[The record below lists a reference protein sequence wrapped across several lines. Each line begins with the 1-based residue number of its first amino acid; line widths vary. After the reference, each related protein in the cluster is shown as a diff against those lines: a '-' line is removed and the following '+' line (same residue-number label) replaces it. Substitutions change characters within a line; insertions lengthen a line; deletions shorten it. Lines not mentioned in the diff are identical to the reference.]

1 MLISSELGSN
11 KCPILCVV
19 FSTDH
24 AWLLYYFCKMRDGKS
39 CYFLPLAP
47 PSTCPHRCCVSGVC
61 SPQSVQI
68 YCKMCASPRTNT
80 EPPALGQILPGWRLS
95 VDVLRAVA
103 CPAQPPATG
112 RPSHGPWNKRRMLP
126 QRMGRRE
133 IEGCS
138 LVADSW
144 HKRTVRSD
152 QPAIELHKNWTCPF
166 CLLVCSTF
174 TAKQT
179 YRPNRHAQYIS
190 SYATQL
196 PAELIS
202 LWIKRRRC
210 LASLLHAPW
219 SDAVHP
225 ILVLILVI
233 GQQM

>member
-1 MLISSELGSN
+1 MDIDIEIGSVTQLSQRTFSVIVQLYRLIVYSTNSHSHSAGIKWRIVFMLISSELGFN

-103 CPAQPPATG
+103 CLAPAWPPAT
-112 RPSHGPWNKRRMLP
+112 SHGPWNRRRMLP
-126 QRMGRRE
+126 SETGKEGDSVPGYE
-133 IEGCS
+133 IFDM
-138 LVADSW
+138 VW
-144 HKRTVRSD
+144 WPQK
-152 QPAIELHKNWTCPF
+152 
-166 CLLVCSTF
+166 
-174 TAKQT
+174 
-179 YRPNRHAQYIS
+179 IS
-190 SYATQL
+190 
-196 PAELIS
+196 
-202 LWIKRRRC
+202 
-210 LASLLHAPW
+210 
-219 SDAVHP
+219 
-225 ILVLILVI
+225 
-233 GQQM
+233 